1 MQLRRP
7 PSSPWR
13 AAAPP
18 TFASLAAP
26 ATLAVLANSYF
37 DVPLHRR
44 LLHVMAGIEVQ
55 APATPVAAGLAAA
68 GGAPPILLNPPTA
81 EETRV
86 AFDLADPE
94 LLFVFDGVSLPI
106 EVQAKIL
113 HLGYREVA
121 LFTKIDLGDGVK
133 GAKTFAVEDLQL
145 QVQNNPGG
153 RVAVAKVMTAW
164 EMASKRLAS
173 RQDEEAKSATLVGMS
188 SGFSSKPVHKSEFLE
203 LGRHLEKVV
212 GERESYE
219 LPAKAYYEM
228 RLQQV
233 EEGEWKAETLR
244 QVLSQDEDGDTEPW
258 GNLTVTPGGELRA
271 RRVSKEVPLP
281 ADPEALR
288 YRYRLMALH
297 WEHIRMKFPSRPALV
312 GYNPDI
318 WARHVEWLLS
328 PEIAKSSI
336 RDRAHGFSISPSWE
350 LVLEYE
356 YVLRKRA
363 MKLLNDFPNLSL
375 GDALRRAKE
384 DDRLF
389 QRHFITPSS
398 QEASIVAAQGVRQSP
413 AQSSSSRPASSA
425 MPPPPQRQP
434 NGAGV
439 KKPRKR
445 KRGPAPKAA
454 SQPRK
459 GGKGG
464 GKSAGKTATT
474 PDGRQKCFDYQRG
487 KCTGFTCPNG
497 RVHVC
502 IYCDGAHPGSECTQ
516 RPQ

>member
-1 MQLRRP
+1 MAGVGVQVP
-7 PSSPWR
+7 
-13 AAAPP
+13 
-18 TFASLAAP
+18 AAP
-26 ATLAVLANSYF
+26 A
-37 DVPLHRR
+37 P
-44 LLHVMAGIEVQ
+44 AG
-55 APATPVAAGLAAA
+55 PAAA
-68 GGAPPILLNPPTA
+68 GGAPQLLLDPPSA

-94 LLFVFDGVSLPI
+94 LLYVFDGVSLPI

-113 HLGYREVA
+113 HLGYRDVA
-121 LFTKIDLGDGVK
+121 LFTKVDLGDGVK

-188 SGFSSKPVHKSEFLE
+188 TGFAAKLVHKSEFLE
-203 LGRHLEKVV
+203 LGRHLEKVI

-228 RLQQV
+228 RLQQI

-271 RRVSKEVPLP
+271 RRVTKEVPLP

-288 YRYRLMALH
+288 HRYRLMALH

-312 GYNPDI
+312 GYEPDV
-318 WARHVEWLLS
+318 WALHVEWLLS
-328 PEIAKSSI
+328 PEIAKSAI
-336 RDRAHGFSISPSWE
+336 RDRAHGTSISPSWE

-363 MKLLNDFPNLSL
+363 MKLLNDVPNLTL
-375 GDALRRAKE
+375 GEALKRAKA
-384 DDRLF
+384 DDRLY
-389 QRHFITPSS
+389 QKHFITPAS
-398 QEASIVAAQGVRQSP
+398 QEASIIATRSVRQQP
-413 AQSSSSRPASSA
+413 AQSSSSRAASSA
-425 MPPPPQRQP
+425 MPPPPQRQQG
-434 NGAGV
+434 GAGV

-464 GKSAGKTATT
+464 GKQANKSANT

-487 KCTGFTCPNG
+487 KCTGPSCPNG

-502 IYCDGAHPGSECTQ
+502 IYCDGPHPGDECPQ
-516 RPQ
+516 RSQ